1 MKKVN
6 PYTLYLSGVLSES
19 QYLEFL
25 DPKGTGV
32 GDAADVATKAGLD
45 VAADVAAGAIDT
57 AAVAAGYIPAATVVK
72 AILSASASK
81 VKEWIKN
88 WERSGALK
96 AARQMV
102 RQKIEQDIRSGNAG
116 NKALRPGHTEAEIR
130 LYTDATPDS
139 KACLSVEENQS
150 IMNAVIQA
158 VKNNTIVP
166 GFAQDLVNEL
176 LKEKINK
183 MQEALQKSPV
193 PKVAISR

>member
-25 DPKGTGV
+25 NHQDDKKTGV
-32 GDAADVATKAGLD
+32 GDATNIAAKAGLE
-45 VAADVAAGAIDT
+45 VTADVAAGAIDAVT
-57 AAVAAGYIPAATVVK
+57 VAAGYIPAATVVK

-81 VKEWIKN
+81 VKEWIKS

-102 RQKIEQDIRSGNAG
+102 RQKIEQEIRSGNASS
-116 NKALRPGHTEAEIR
+116 KARRYIEVEVR

-166 GFAQDLVNEL
+166 GYAQDLVNKL
-176 LKEKINK
+176 LREKLIK
-183 MQEALQKSPV
+183 IQEALQDVSNTTT
-193 PKVAISR
+193 S